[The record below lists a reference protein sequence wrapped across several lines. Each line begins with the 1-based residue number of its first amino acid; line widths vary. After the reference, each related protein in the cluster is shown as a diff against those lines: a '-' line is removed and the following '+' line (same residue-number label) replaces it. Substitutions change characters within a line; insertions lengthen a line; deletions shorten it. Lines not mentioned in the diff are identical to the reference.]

1 MGTSMATARSREG
14 VGERSS
20 LMALKLFAWREK
32 VGVRASGQGKG
43 RSQGQGKS

>member
-20 LMALKLFAWREK
+20 LMALKLFAWWEE
-32 VGVRASGQGKG
+32 VGVRVSGQGKG
-43 RSQGQGKS
+43 